1 MNHLTIT
8 KKQIQFAKIACITG
22 DPNRIEDLAKNN
34 ETNAVIL
41 QKEREFTIA
50 LDYINQVPV
59 LLASH
64 GIGGSSTEI
73 LVEELAQ
80 LGITTILRL
89 GTSGAIQPNLHQGE
103 VVISQAS
110 VRLDGVT
117 PFYAPI
123 EYPAISSSKWVNCLE
138 KAAKHFSIPC
148 HTGITASTASFY
160 AGQERY
166 DTKTKYII
174 PKWRG
179 AMDQWRSLNVL
190 NYEMESST
198 LFILGSLLG
207 LEVGCITSI
216 VAERSREETIIES
229 SFNPFLLSWK
239 IGWKAI
245 ELWINEYLYDD
256 NK

>member
-1 MNHLTIT
+1 MNHLALTERE
-8 KKQIQFAKIACITG
+8 IQFAKIACITG
-22 DPNRIEDLAKNN
+22 NPNRIEALTNDSKV
-34 ETNAVIL
+34 NAVIL
-41 QKEREFTIA
+41 QREREFTIA
-50 LDYINQVPV
+50 LAHINNIPV

-73 LVEELAQ
+73 LVEELSQ
-80 LGITTILRL
+80 LGITTILRI
-89 GTSGAIQPNLHQGE
+89 GTSGAIQPKIHQGE

-123 EYPAISSSKWVNCLE
+123 EYPAISSSKWVDCLE
-138 KAAKHFSIPC
+138 KASKHVDIPY

-160 AGQERY
+160 PGQERY

-179 AMDQWRSLNVL
+179 AMKQWEMLNVL

-216 VAERSREETIIES
+216 VAERSSKEDIIEAN
-229 SFNPFLLSWK
+229 FDPFSLSWK

-245 ELWINEYLYDD
+245 EFWINEYILKD
-256 NK
+256 NQ